1 MMNSVKRVGARH
13 LMSQLHG
20 RGVHEQI
27 IELAASTPA
36 VQLVVCKP
44 FCAVMTVVSICH
56 EGCFDDFTVHV
67 H

>member
-1 MMNSVKRVGARH
+1 
-13 LMSQLHG
+13 MSQLHG